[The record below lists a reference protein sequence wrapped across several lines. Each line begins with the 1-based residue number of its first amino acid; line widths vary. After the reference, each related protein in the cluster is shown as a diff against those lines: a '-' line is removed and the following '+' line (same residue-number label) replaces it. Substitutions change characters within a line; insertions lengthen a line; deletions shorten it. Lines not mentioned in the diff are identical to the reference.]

1 MKNSII
7 RICIICIVREVI
19 IIRFKE
25 WYREN
30 SRKQCFL
37 QVKPENSKVDGYGRE
52 VLKRQLMMW
61 GIAFCWSYIV
71 AGTVRN
77 FSWVL

>member
-1 MKNSII
+1 MKNSIII

-19 IIRFKE
+19 MIRFTKWCAE
-25 WYREN
+25 RTPEN
-30 SRKQCFL
+30 NVSY
-37 QVKPENSKVDGYGRE
+37 KPENSKVDGYGRE